1 MNNNSVFDHQFC
13 NQTIFYEK
21 PPDICIDNSMKLTQT
36 SILSVTI
43 YSILFVLSSICNLT
57 MFSYLCCNR
66 RIEQSRMNRFM
77 FHLNI
82 ADLLITFITIPMEVG
97 WKLTGNNFSISLNPI
112 KCTF

>member
-1 MNNNSVFDHQFC
+1 MQNNTKLNYQIC

-21 PPDICIDNSMKLTQT
+21 PPDICIDNNMKLTQT

-66 RIEQSRMNRFM
+66 RIQQSRINRFM
-77 FHLNI
+77 FHLNV

-97 WKLTGNNFSISLNPI
+97 WKLTGNGIIFNLFFSL
-112 KCTF
+112 

>member
-1 MNNNSVFDHQFC
+1 MQESYQIC
-13 NQTIFYEK
+13 NKTIFFEK

-36 SILSVTI
+36 SILSITI
-43 YSILFVLSSICNLT
+43 YSILFVLSSVCNLT

-97 WKLTGNNFSISLNPI
+97 WKLTGNIFFVRFFPS
-112 KCTF
+112 